1 MKDFMAYQ
9 MASITEE
16 CRQKIT
22 DLEYEIKNKF
32 GSDVVL
38 VAYEEKEASVT
49 G

>member
-1 MKDFMAYQ
+1 MKDFKAYQ

-22 DLEYEIKNKF
+22 ELENEIKNKF

-38 VAYEEKEASVT
+38 VAYEEKEAKVT
-49 G
+49 A

>member
-1 MKDFMAYQ
+1 MKDFEAYQ

-22 DLEYEIKNKF
+22 DLENEIKNKF
-32 GSDVVL
+32 SSDVVL
-38 VAYEEKEASVT
+38 VAYEEKEVQVT